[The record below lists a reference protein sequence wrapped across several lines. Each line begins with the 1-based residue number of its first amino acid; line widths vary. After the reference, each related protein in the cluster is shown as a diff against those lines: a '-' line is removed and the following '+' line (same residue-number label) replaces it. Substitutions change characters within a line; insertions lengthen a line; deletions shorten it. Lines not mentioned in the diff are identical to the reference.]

1 MGQRWSEGNVNWKST
16 MDLLWKSAVET
27 ATKAR
32 EVAESVSQRGKVR
45 NGSSLSP
52 VLQQVHYDNILAIYI
67 VKAN

>member
-1 MGQRWSEGNVNWKST
+1 